1 MKTKSFSVSGLSAKA
16 VVYLSAIAVFTACS
30 VKKNAVTTTQEQTQA
45 TGSRT
50 SMQALLSFGSILQT
64 LDFSADSV
72 VIRMEYPR
80 NEYCEDGGRTAA
92 APNSQREFP
101 CSKPIHRGPCKQR
114 EVGCYSTTI
123 TAHQPRVKSEAQSH
137 NLVVAQQ
144 QEQDTVSIQNQAN
157 SHADVSSDTVGV
169 ATPACSTT
177 AAIIIAILLMA
188 IMGGVGYFAFRKTIF
203 GKLFF

>member
-1 MKTKSFSVSGLSAKA
+1 MRR
-16 VVYLSAIAVFTACS
+16 VFVLWCVCLLLCACHTQKHTIS
-30 VKKNAVTTTQEQTQA
+30 TTQEQTQA

-72 VIRMEYPR
+72 TIVLTPSVVDTTKE
-80 NEYCEDGGRTAA
+80 N
-92 APNSQREFP
+92 
-101 CSKPIHRGPCKQR
+101 GPQDPVLR
-114 EVGCYSTTI
+114 I
-123 TAHQPRVKSEAQSH
+123 TAHQPRVKAQAQSH

-169 ATPACSTT
+169 ATPMNGT
-177 AAIIIAILLMA
+177 AVVVIIILAVCIVA
-188 IMGGVGYFAFRKTIF
+188 TIF
-203 GKLFF
+203 LLLFLKKWHIL

>member
-1 MKTKSFSVSGLSAKA
+1 MKRLVFCLCLSVLFYS
-16 VVYLSAIAVFTACS
+16 CS
-30 VKKNAVTTTQEQTQA
+30 VKKHAVTTTQEQTQA

-50 SMQALLSFGSILQT
+50 NMQALLSFGSILQT

-72 VIRMEYPR
+72 TIRMEHPR
-80 NEYCEDGGRTAA
+80 NDYCEDRGRTAA

-101 CSKPIHRGPCKQR
+101 CSKPIL
-114 EVGCYSTTI
+114 TI

-169 ATPACSTT
+169 ATPMNGTVVAVIVFL
-177 AAIIIAILLMA
+177 AILIIATFVLLL
-188 IMGGVGYFAFRKTIF
+188 FLRKYKII
-203 GKLFF
+203 

>member
-1 MKTKSFSVSGLSAKA
+1 MRR
-16 VVYLSAIAVFTACS
+16 VFVLWCVCLFLCACHTQKHTIS
-30 VKKNAVTTTQEQTQA
+30 TTQEQTQA

-80 NEYCEDGGRTAA
+80 NEYCEDGGRTVA

-123 TAHQPRVKSEAQSH
+123 TAHQPRVKSEEQSH

-169 ATPACSTT
+169 ATPMNGT
-177 AAIIIAILLMA
+177 AVVVIIILAVCIVA
-188 IMGGVGYFAFRKTIF
+188 TIF
-203 GKLFF
+203 LLLFLKKWHIL

>member
-1 MKTKSFSVSGLSAKA
+1 MKRLVFCLCLSVLFCS
-16 VVYLSAIAVFTACS
+16 CS

-92 APNSQREFP
+92 APNSQREFS

-157 SHADVSSDTVGV
+157 SHADVSADTVGV
-169 ATPACSTT
+169 ATPMNGTVVAVIVFL
-177 AAIIIAILLMA
+177 AILIIATFVLLLFLKKWHIL
-188 IMGGVGYFAFRKTIF
+188 
-203 GKLFF
+203 

>member
-1 MKTKSFSVSGLSAKA
+1 MKRLIFCLCLSVLFCS
-16 VVYLSAIAVFTACS
+16 CS

-101 CSKPIHRGPCKQR
+101 CSKPIL
-114 EVGCYSTTI
+114 TTI
-123 TAHQPRVKSEAQSH
+123 TAHQPRVKAEEQSH

-169 ATPACSTT
+169 ATPMNGTVVAVIVFL
-177 AAIIIAILLMA
+177 AILIIATFVLLLFLKKWHIL
-188 IMGGVGYFAFRKTIF
+188 
-203 GKLFF
+203 

>member
-72 VIRMEYPR
+72 TIVLTPSVVDTTKER
-80 NEYCEDGGRTAA
+80 G
-92 APNSQREFP
+92 SQDPVLR
-101 CSKPIHRGPCKQR
+101 
-114 EVGCYSTTI
+114 I
-123 TAHQPRVKSEAQSH
+123 TAHQPRVKAEEQSH

-169 ATPACSTT
+169 ATPMNGTVVAVIVFL
-177 AAIIIAILLMA
+177 AILIIATFVLLL
-188 IMGGVGYFAFRKTIF
+188 FLRKYKII
-203 GKLFF
+203 

>member
-1 MKTKSFSVSGLSAKA
+1 MRRVFILLC
-16 VVYLSAIAVFTACS
+16 VYLFLCACHTQKHS
-30 VKKNAVTTTQEQTQA
+30 ISTTQEQTQA

-72 VIRMEYPR
+72 TIVLTTSVLDTTKE
-80 NEYCEDGGRTAA
+80 
-92 APNSQREFP
+92 S
-101 CSKPIHRGPCKQR
+101 GPQDPVLR
-114 EVGCYSTTI
+114 I
-123 TAHQPRVKSEAQSH
+123 TAHQPRVKAEEQSH

-169 ATPACSTT
+169 ATPMNGT
-177 AAIIIAILLMA
+177 AVVVIIILAVCIVA
-188 IMGGVGYFAFRKTIF
+188 TIF
-203 GKLFF
+203 LLLFLKKWHIL

>member
-1 MKTKSFSVSGLSAKA
+1 MRR
-16 VVYLSAIAVFTACS
+16 VFVLWCVCLLLCACHTQKHTIS
-30 VKKNAVTTTQEQTQA
+30 TTQEQTQA

-72 VIRMEYPR
+72 TIVLTPSVVDTTKER
-80 NEYCEDGGRTAA
+80 G
-92 APNSQREFP
+92 SQDPVLR
-101 CSKPIHRGPCKQR
+101 
-114 EVGCYSTTI
+114 I
-123 TAHQPRVKSEAQSH
+123 TAHQPRVKSEEQSH

-169 ATPACSTT
+169 ATPMNGTVVAVIVFL
-177 AAIIIAILLMA
+177 AILIIATFVLLL
-188 IMGGVGYFAFRKTIF
+188 FLRKYKII
-203 GKLFF
+203 

>member
-1 MKTKSFSVSGLSAKA
+1 MRRVFILLCVSLF
-16 VVYLSAIAVFTACS
+16 LCACHTQKHTIS
-30 VKKNAVTTTQEQTQA
+30 TTQEQTQA

-72 VIRMEYPR
+72 TIVLTPSVVDTTKE
-80 NEYCEDGGRTAA
+80 
-92 APNSQREFP
+92 S
-101 CSKPIHRGPCKQR
+101 GPQDPVLR
-114 EVGCYSTTI
+114 I

-169 ATPACSTT
+169 ATPMNGT
-177 AAIIIAILLMA
+177 AVVVIIILAVCIVA
-188 IMGGVGYFAFRKTIF
+188 TIF
-203 GKLFF
+203 LLLFLKKWHIL

>member
-1 MKTKSFSVSGLSAKA
+1 MKRLVFCLCLSVL
-16 VVYLSAIAVFTACS
+16 FCACS
-30 VKKNAVTTTQEQTQA
+30 VKKHAVTTTQEQTQA

-72 VIRMEYPR
+72 TIVLTPSVVDTTKE
-80 NEYCEDGGRTAA
+80 
-92 APNSQREFP
+92 S
-101 CSKPIHRGPCKQR
+101 GPQDPVLR
-114 EVGCYSTTI
+114 I

-169 ATPACSTT
+169 ATPMNGTVVAVIVFL
-177 AAIIIAILLMA
+177 AILIIATFVLLLFLKKWHIL
-188 IMGGVGYFAFRKTIF
+188 
-203 GKLFF
+203 

>member
-1 MKTKSFSVSGLSAKA
+1 MKRLVFCLCLSVL
-16 VVYLSAIAVFTACS
+16 FCACS
-30 VKKNAVTTTQEQTQA
+30 VKKHAVTTTQEQTQA

-72 VIRMEYPR
+72 TIVLTPSVVDTTKE
-80 NEYCEDGGRTAA
+80 
-92 APNSQREFP
+92 S
-101 CSKPIHRGPCKQR
+101 GPQDPVLR
-114 EVGCYSTTI
+114 I
-123 TAHQPRVKSEAQSH
+123 TAHQPRVKAEEQSH

-169 ATPACSTT
+169 ATPMNGTVVAVIVFL
-177 AAIIIAILLMA
+177 AILIIATFVLLRFLKKWHIL
-188 IMGGVGYFAFRKTIF
+188 
-203 GKLFF
+203 